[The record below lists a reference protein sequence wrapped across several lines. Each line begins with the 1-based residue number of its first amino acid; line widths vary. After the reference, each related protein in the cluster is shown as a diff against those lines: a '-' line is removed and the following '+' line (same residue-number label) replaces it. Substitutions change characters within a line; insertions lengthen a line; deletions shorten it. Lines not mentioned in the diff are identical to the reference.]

1 VFLSVKEL
9 ELRKVHFNVA
19 FPPGEVE
26 YFDPGLR
33 QIAPLEAEGSAELV
47 AGTLGEIRIQ
57 GRLKVTMEADCDRCL
72 ESAHYPI
79 ESDFDL
85 FYRPAAPAN
94 PHRSADEVELDEGE
108 VELAFYE
115 GGGLELKDILRE
127 HILLSMPMQRVCDE
141 KCRGIC
147 PQCGQN
153 RNLAPCGCQ
162 TKSGDDR
169 WEALKSL
176 TTKGI

>member
-1 VFLSVKEL
+1 VFFSVKEL
-9 ELRKVHFNVA
+9 ELRKVHFKVS
-19 FPPGEVE
+19 FPPGEIE

-33 QIAPLEAEGSAELV
+33 QVTPLEAEGSAELL
-47 AGTLGEIRIQ
+47 ANMLGEIRVQ
-57 GRLKVTMEADCDRCL
+57 GRLSVTMEADCDRCL
-72 ESAHYPI
+72 ESARYPI

-85 FYRPAAPAN
+85 FYLPAAAAN
-94 PHRSADEVELDEGE
+94 PHRPGEEVEIDDGE

-153 RNLAPCGCQ
+153 RNQTPCGCQ
-162 TKSGDDR
+162 TKSADDR

>member
-1 VFLSVKEL
+1 VFFNVREL
-9 ELRKVHFNVA
+9 ELRKVHFDVT
-19 FPPGEVE
+19 FPPGEIE
-26 YFDPGLR
+26 FFDPGLR
-33 QIAPLEAEGSAELV
+33 QVAPLEAEGSAELLPN
-47 AGTLGEIRIQ
+47 TLGEIRVK
-57 GRLKVTMEADCDRCL
+57 GRLSVTMEADCDRCL

-79 ESDFDL
+79 DSEFDL
-85 FYRPAAPAN
+85 FYRPAPPAHTRH
-94 PHRSADEVELDEGE
+94 PAEEVEIDEGE

-127 HILLSMPMQRVCDE
+127 HILLSMPMQRICDE

-169 WEALKSL
+169 WEALKNL